1 MLYNNYNKK
10 GGLMFLEIDFG
21 SDMPIYEQIRRS
33 IIKALAKNELD
44 FGQALPSVRQLA
56 GDIGVNLHTVNKAY
70 KMLEED
76 GIIVM
81 DRRFGSR
88 IVDKSYDITEA
99 QKSKVKEELDFIV
112 ALAKVKNIEKTSLEK
127 LIRNIWEGNDE

>member
-1 MLYNNYNKK
+1 
-10 GGLMFLEIDFG
+10 MFLEIDFG
-21 SDMPIYEQIRRS
+21 SDMPIYEQIRRA

>member
-1 MLYNNYNKK
+1 
-10 GGLMFLEIDFG
+10 MFLEIDFG
-21 SDMPIYEQIRRS
+21 SDMPIYEQIRRA

-81 DRRFGSR
+81 DRRFGSK

-99 QKSKVKEELDFIV
+99 QKGKVKEELDFIV

>member
-1 MLYNNYNKK
+1 
-10 GGLMFLEIDFG
+10 MFLEIDFG
-21 SDMPIYEQIRRS
+21 SDMPIYEQIRRGL
-33 IIKALAKNELD
+33 IKALSKKNLN
-44 FGQALPSVRQLA
+44 FGQDLPSVRQLA

>member
-1 MLYNNYNKK
+1 
-10 GGLMFLEIDFG
+10 MFLEIDFG

-127 LIRNIWEGNDE
+127 LIRNIWEGNDEWS